1 MWDKDIVQRAAG
13 QICQYKCTKLPINA
27 SSSGRS
33 IALRAS
39 QKRRDPASLSFRIP
53 LRVAQ
58 GNARQDSQNFTNHR
72 LEHLPIS

>member
-39 QKRRDPASLSFRIP
+39 QKRRAPASRKGMLAKTVKSLLIIGLSIYKYP
-53 LRVAQ
+53 
-58 GNARQDSQNFTNHR
+58 N
-72 LEHLPIS
+72 